1 MYIIKTVLVVLLGLS
16 IPVSTAAT
24 NMLCAFALCLFILE
38 GRFAYKL
45 DYILHHPIAQASL
58 AVFSLLL
65 LGTLYTSATP
75 AEAWA
80 MVNKYREL
88 AYIPLFL
95 GLFHSTQHQRLGLY
109 AFFTSMLITLAL
121 SYGLVFF
128 DFSTISAIKGNA
140 SNAFVFKNHITQ
152 GVLFAL
158 TAYFIC
164 LYGLKKSPFPLLYGF
179 IIIALV
185 YNVLFLSE
193 GRTGYLLLLC
203 LACLACYQ
211 FYQWRGIV
219 ISFLLLC
226 IAAPLAY
233 LSSDT
238 LRQRI
243 DNLKKMAEPSESKV
257 KLSSQYRYDFYKNT
271 LELIQQSPVWIG
283 KGTGSF
289 AQEYAKIAEQKN
301 QINTTNPH
309 SDYLM
314 ITAQFGYLGLLV
326 FSFFLLQLWRYSYH
340 LEADFRGLA
349 QGLVVTMI
357 IGGFVNTFWLD
368 NTEGH
373 LFAFLIALLY
383 ANSDKYSF
391 DSFQEPSRL

>member
-1 MYIIKTVLVVLLGLS
+1 MYTIKTVLVVLLGLS
-16 IPVSTAAT
+16 IPISTAAT

-45 DYILHHPIAQASL
+45 EYILHHPIAQASL

-65 LGTLYTSATP
+65 LGILYTSATP

-88 AYIPLFL
+88 IYIPLFL
-95 GLFHSTQHQRLGLY
+95 ALFHSAEHQRLGLY
-109 AFFTSMLITLAL
+109 AFLASMLITLIL

-128 DFSTISAIKGNA
+128 DFSAISAIKGHA
-140 SNAFVFKNHITQ
+140 ANAFVFKNHITQ

-158 TAYFIC
+158 TAYFVCI
-164 LYGLKKSPFPLLYGF
+164 YGLKKSPFPILYGLLV
-179 IIIALV
+179 IALV

-211 FYQWRGIV
+211 FYQWRGIA
-219 ISFLLLC
+219 ISFLFLC

-243 DNLKKMAEPSESKV
+243 DNLKKMAEPTESKI
-257 KLSSQYRYDFYKNT
+257 KLSSQYRFDFYKNT
-271 LELIQQSPVWIG
+271 LELIQQPPVLLG

-289 AQEYAKIAEQKN
+289 ALEYAKIAEQKN
-301 QINTTNPH
+301 QIHTTNPH

-314 ITAQFGYLGLLV
+314 ITAQFGYLGLFV
-326 FSFFLLQLWRYSYH
+326 FSFFLFQLWRYSYQLEPH
-340 LEADFRGLA
+340 LGGLA
-349 QGLVVTMI
+349 QGVVLIMVV
-357 IGGFVNTFWLD
+357 GGFVNSFWLD

-383 ANSDKYSF
+383 ANVDKYAF
-391 DSFQEPSRL
+391 DSIE